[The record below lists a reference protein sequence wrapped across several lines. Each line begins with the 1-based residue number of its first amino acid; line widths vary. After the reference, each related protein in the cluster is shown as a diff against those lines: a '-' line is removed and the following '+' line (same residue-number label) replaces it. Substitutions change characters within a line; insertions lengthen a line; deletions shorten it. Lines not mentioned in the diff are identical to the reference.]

1 MPTASYLI
9 ADVQVKL
16 GDPSGNIYTSANLL
30 NWCDQAQKV
39 FCEQALNL
47 RYTDATWVTTGLVR
61 IPMPTD
67 VIMVEAL
74 ITSRARLPRKLKRV
88 TPTDFF
94 NQQTAVQGA
103 LATDPVLWTEMDQN
117 IYVYPRYNGIS
128 MATVLSSF
136 LSPTGATMT
145 VGTIAG
151 FSTRGGPLRL
161 ILASGTTSEEV
172 EYQQASTGEFQ
183 GLTRGLGQAGSAATW
198 STGASVTQADL
209 LMVYRRNPSALGT
222 VTATPDIRSVY
233 HEKLELYMMYL
244 CYQQTGEMEKSQSMY
259 ELWQQAIKDAMYS
272 AGREFLGPMNVR
284 DMNTQQIS
292 GLYGPV

>member
-9 ADVQVKL
+9 ADMQVKL

-30 NWCDQAQKV
+30 NWLDQAQKL
-39 FCEQALNL
+39 FCEKALNL

-67 VIMVEAL
+67 IIMMEAI
-74 ITSRARLPRKLKRV
+74 ITSRGRIPRKLKHV

-94 NQQTAVQGA
+94 NQQTAVQGV

-128 MATVLSSF
+128 QGTTLSSF
-136 LSPTGATMT
+136 LSPTGATAP

-161 ILASGTTSEEV
+161 VIASGVGSEEV

-183 GLTRGLGQAGSAATW
+183 GLTRGLGPAGSAGSW

-233 HEKLELYMMYL
+233 HEKLEYYAMYL
-244 CYQQTGEMEKSQSMY
+244 AYKQTGEEDKSQASY
-259 ELWQQAIKDAMYS
+259 QVWEQSIKDALYS
-272 AGREFLGPMNVR
+272 AAREFLGPMSNR
-284 DMNTQQIS
+284 DMNTQQIT
-292 GLYGPV
+292 GGFGPV